1 MPMKTVDL
9 MVFDFDGTLVSSGE
23 DIANSVNLTLRD
35 LGLDVLDRKK
45 VIGFVGDGVKKLIE
59 RALGEEHRHLFDRAL
74 EKFKVIYAEHLLDT
88 TGLYPGVEDVL
99 RHFKDK
105 RKVILTNKNHAFT
118 MTIVRALGLETHFN
132 DIVAGDSTPYI
143 KPDLRLI
150 QPLMARFRAE
160 PSRTAVVGDSPQ
172 DILLARNA
180 GAVSCAFLNGLV
192 PRDTLLDLRPDY
204 TFEIITELKSY
215 FK

>member
-1 MPMKTVDL
+1 MKTMDL

-23 DIANSVNLTLRD
+23 DIATSVNLTLRD
-35 LGLDVLDRKK
+35 LGLEGLEREK

-59 RALGEEHRHLFDRAL
+59 RALGEEHRDLFDRAL
-74 EKFKVIYAEHLLDT
+74 TKFKDFYAKHLLDT
-88 TGLYPGVEDVL
+88 TGLYPGVGEIL
-99 RHFKDK
+99 QYFSDK
-105 RKVILTNKNHAFT
+105 RKVILTNKNYAFT
-118 MTIVRALGLETHFN
+118 ITIARALGLEAHFD
-132 DIVAGDSTPYI
+132 DIIAGDSTPYF

-150 QPLMARFRAE
+150 QPLMARFKAE
-160 PSRTAVVGDSPQ
+160 AHRTAVIGDSIQ

-192 PRDTLLDLRPDY
+192 QRDTLLGLKPDY
-204 TFEIITELKSY
+204 TFEIITEMKSY